1 MKISVKSSSG
11 GGMFGGGPSS
21 EVTIEAADY
30 DSGAATV
37 VALALLAQNGIGEFP
52 TGDGDDETVGTTSE
66 STGDDVPAAGWKDDD
81 ASANWQAGDQKPDPG
96 QRESNPGDA
105 VLIRWHGDESER
117 LFIDSGVA
125 WVSPA
130 VAGLYG
136 EPMTVEYAATDI
148 SVEVVGHARSHRDGG
163 A

>member
-21 EVTIEAADY
+21 EVTIEGQDYEAGQAAVT
-30 DSGAATV
+30 AMM
-37 VALALLAQNGIGEFP
+37 LLAQNGIGEFP

-81 ASANWQAGDQKPDPG
+81 PSANWQAGDQSPDPG

-105 VLIRWHGDESER
+105 VVIRWHGDDSER
-117 LFIDSGVA
+117 VFIDSGTQ

-130 VAGLYG
+130 VAGLYS
-136 EPMTVEYAATDI
+136 EPMSVEYSTTDI
-148 SVEVVGHARSHRDGG
+148 SVEVVGRARNIRDG
-163 A
+163 AA